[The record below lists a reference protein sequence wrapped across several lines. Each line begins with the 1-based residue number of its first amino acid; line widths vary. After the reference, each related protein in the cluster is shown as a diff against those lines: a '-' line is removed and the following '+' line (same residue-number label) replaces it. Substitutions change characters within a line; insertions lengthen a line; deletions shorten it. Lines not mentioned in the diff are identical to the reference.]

1 MEITLFGKKD
11 DYTEESSLDIDM
23 FDELMESSEEK
34 LGNTEKIDSS
44 DLFNMIDSMYENED
58 DNNGIC

>member
-1 MEITLFGKKD
+1 
-11 DYTEESSLDIDM
+11 M